1 MTLNEEQIR
10 ALATT
15 EFRPDVEVILHY
27 CSLSN
32 GNGCQAAF
40 VECLQGNRGPTQLI
54 SCTTDWHV
62 LAAALEGNSRVTTL
76 RLDSETGDAGK
87 GVIFSSLAVNKGL
100 VKLDLNSRSVSEENW
115 TILCQSLKGHPTL
128 TLLDLRYTNPSSLDG
143 EDQIEMS
150 DEQRAQRTRV

>member
-1 MTLNEEQIR
+1 MLLFLYLARVYHTFFQESQDNLRKLTLKYMTLNEEQIR

-62 LAAALEGNSRVTTL
+62 LAAALEGN
-76 RLDSETGDAGK
+76 A
-87 GVIFSSLAVNKGL
+87 
-100 VKLDLNSRSVSEENW
+100 
-115 TILCQSLKGHPTL
+115 
-128 TLLDLRYTNPSSLDG
+128 PS
-143 EDQIEMS
+143 
-150 DEQRAQRTRV
+150 